1 MTFCGKYL
9 WDCILVGACIAI
21 VRKGVQTGAA
31 ETLRV
36 LIVKVGGFAGVV
48 ASFVIPFTKL
58 AKKGI
63 LAKLVTKCVGLTTKL
78 GGTFGPIAGK
88 LLAGL
93 VVCALFIVAIVI
105 LNLLLKGWVSVVD
118 DIGFFRAVDGFI
130 ATTLYIA
137 IAVAICL
144 AIFAVFALLAKYN
157 VWNIGNLIP
166 ENSLAG
172 ELFNT
177 ARAYIDPIM
186 RKVTGLLSKLKK

>member
-1 MTFCGKYL
+1 MLHKGDVLAVNIPHFDGDIEPVEMDIDIVYEDDDIVIINKSPFLAMHPTHNHQGDTLANALVHHLIKEGKPTVFRA
-9 WDCILVGACIAI
+9 VG
-21 VRKGVQTGAA
+21 RLDKGT
-31 ETLRV
+31 
-36 LIVKVGGFAGVV
+36 
-48 ASFVIPFTKL
+48 S
-58 AKKGI
+58 
-63 LAKLVTKCVGLTTKL
+63 
-78 GGTFGPIAGK
+78 
-88 LLAGL
+88 GL
-93 VVCALFIVAIVI
+93 VVCALFIVVIVI

-166 ENSLAG
+166 ENSLVS
-172 ELFNT
+172 ELFDT
-177 ARAYIDPIM
+177 ARAYVDPIM